1 MIKVLAFLFANLCG
15 VNANVVDR
23 EFKISGTSASLKPSH
38 SGFYRYNPKQRGKLT
53 DHTHHALVM
62 MLPK

>member
-1 MIKVLAFLFANLCG
+1 MIKVLAFLLANLCG

-23 EFKISGTSASLKPSH
+23 KFKISGTSASLKHPH
-38 SGFYRYNPKQRGKLT
+38 PGFYRYNPKQRGKLT
-53 DHTHHALVM
+53 DRTHHALVM